1 MYKKNINQKFFDAY
15 SKANDFIEQNPNAT
29 DVQLNA
35 YMAPVL
41 RDLAAYSVGAKTA
54 KTMLDDAMKNVP
66 DNTGIDKQ
74 KLYEVSRDKLF
85 KNPDGSI
92 KDVITLPTSQY
103 EDPVTQTLINEPEKV
118 YTSKKVDDWLKS
130 IPVKTINV
138 IKNITLNK

>member
-1 MYKKNINQKFFDAY
+1 MLRRGYIIEINKILDLM
-15 SKANDFIEQNPNAT
+15 KNDFIEQNPNAT

-35 YMAPVL
+35 YMAPQL

-85 KNPDGSI
+85 KNPDGSG
-92 KDVITLPTSQY
+92 QY
-103 EDPVTQTLINEPEKV
+103 PFFN
-118 YTSKKVDDWLKS
+118 
-130 IPVKTINV
+130 
-138 IKNITLNK
+138 